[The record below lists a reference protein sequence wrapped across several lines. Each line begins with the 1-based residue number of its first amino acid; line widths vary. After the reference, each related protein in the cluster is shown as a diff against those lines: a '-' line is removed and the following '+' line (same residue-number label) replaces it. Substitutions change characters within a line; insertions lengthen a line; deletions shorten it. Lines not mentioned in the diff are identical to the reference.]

1 MQTDNYRFKHFHMSI
16 MLDDMQFG
24 KTALSP
30 GQSIPNTNIINPDS
44 SSIRLYDLL
53 ANKKAT
59 LIVTGSLTCPM
70 TISSLPTLNALEEEF
85 GKDISFTL
93 LYVREAHPGKTYPQP
108 QKLNQKITHANDL
121 VHKYNPN
128 FSIVIDDISGTLHH
142 LLDSKPN
149 SVHLINNKGVI
160 LFQSLWAGD
169 SKSLKTA
176 LDQVRKSSVVTDTI
190 SQKMMGPFIR
200 SAGYMNEILN
210 LAGAGAY
217 KELAF
222 GAPPVALISKTASF
236 FT

>member
-1 MQTDNYRFKHFHMSI
+1 

-93 LYVREAHPGKTYPQP
+93 LYVREAHPGKTYSQP

-160 LFQSLWAGD
+160 LFHLSGQAIVSH
-169 SKSLKTA
+169 
-176 LDQVRKSSVVTDTI
+176 
-190 SQKMMGPFIR
+190 
-200 SAGYMNEILN
+200 
-210 LAGAGAY
+210 
-217 KELAF
+217 
-222 GAPPVALISKTASF
+222 
-236 FT
+236 